1 MTPSPASPIV
11 PLDGAAAPR
20 GVLDRWW
27 ALALVCLAAI
37 APLLVVGIAPLTD
50 LWGHLGRYAV
60 QTELAQ
66 RPGLQPFFTFEWK
79 LIGNLGGDLIVEALY
94 PLLGVEGSVRA
105 MVLLTQLLGAIG
117 ILAVSREIHGRITPF
132 ALAAI
137 PLLYGFPFN
146 YGFINYALSMA
157 LAMLAYVAW
166 LRLRKDGRE
175 VAAAVWLGVA
185 GGAIWVAHTYGW
197 AFLGLMAGSTMLVEV
212 IAARLRP
219 DRAVM
224 RILAA
229 CWPLLLPVVPMVI
242 WRAGSSGAAISG
254 WAWQFKFNWAIS
266 PLRTYWRDFD
276 LASLGVMTAL
286 LVWALFSRTVRYDR
300 RMGLAAVLCLVC
312 FIALPFRVFGS
323 AFADM
328 RLAPYA
334 LVLALVAIGPVRLR
348 SRVLMVAAALALA
361 FFAVRM
367 VTTAAAYMAMDRQV
381 QAALAALDKV
391 PEGARVAFF
400 SVKPCR
406 TRWALAPLDHLGG
419 AAMARRSAF
428 ANDQWQQPGV
438 NPMRVRY
445 PAAEPFVRDPSHLVQ
460 RDDCIGATRPKLS
473 VTLAKLP
480 GEAFTH
486 IWIVGEL
493 PADLTAP
500 DGFVA
505 VPDVGRSLLFERAQ
519 PLDQAPAR

>member
-1 MTPSPASPIV
+1 MIRSQTSPIV
-11 PLDGAAAPR
+11 PLGGAPSPR
-20 GVLDRWW
+20 GLLDRWP
-27 ALALVCLAAI
+27 AFALVCLAAI

-50 LWGHLGRYAV
+50 LYGHLGRYAV

-94 PLLGVEGSVRA
+94 PLLGLEGAVRTT
-105 MVLLTQLLGAIG
+105 VILTQLLGAVG
-117 ILAVSREIHGRITPF
+117 LLLVSREVHGRITPF

-166 LRLRKDGRE
+166 LRLRKAGRE
-175 VAAAVWLGVA
+175 TAAAVWLGAA
-185 GGAIWVAHTYGW
+185 GAAIWVAHTYGW
-197 AFLGLMAGSTMLVEV
+197 AFLGLLAGSTMLVEV
-212 IAARLRP
+212 IAARLHP
-219 DRAVM
+219 LRAVL

-229 CWPLLLPVVPMVI
+229 CWPLLLPVAPMVI
-242 WRAGSSGAAISG
+242 WRAESSGAAMSG
-254 WAWQFKFNWAIS
+254 WDWRYKLNWAIS
-266 PLRTYWRDFD
+266 PLRTYWRDYD
-276 LASLGVMTAL
+276 LASLAVLAVL
-286 LVWALFSRTVRYDR
+286 LIWALFSRTVRYDR
-300 RMGLAAVLCLVC
+300 RIGLAAVLCIAC

-334 LVLALVAIGPVRLR
+334 LALALVAIGPVQLR
-348 SRVLMVAAALALA
+348 SRVLIAASVLALA
-361 FFAVRM
+361 FFGVR
-367 VTTAAAYMAMDRQV
+367 VTTTAMAYQAQDRQV
-381 QAALAALDKV
+381 QAALPAIEKM

-460 RDDCIGATRPKLS
+460 RDDCIGATRPPLTA
-473 VTLAKLP
+473 TLAKVPL
-480 GEAFTH
+480 EAFTH

-493 PADLTAP
+493 PEDLP
-500 DGFVA
+500 PPEGFVA
-505 VPDVGRSLLFERAQ
+505 VPDVGRSLLFAR
-519 PLDQAPAR
+519 PAETYAAAR

>member
-1 MTPSPASPIV
+1 MSRLNPSPIV
-11 PLDGAAAPR
+11 PLNGAPSPR
-20 GVLDRWW
+20 GLLDRWPVFV
-27 ALALVCLAAI
+27 LACLAAI

-50 LWGHLGRYAV
+50 LYGHLGRYAV

-94 PLLGVEGSVRA
+94 PLLGLEGSVRV
-105 MVLLTQLLGAIG
+105 MVIITQLLGALG
-117 ILAVSREIHGRITPF
+117 LLLVSREVHGRITPF

-146 YGFINYALSMA
+146 FGFINYALSMA

-166 LRLRKDGRE
+166 LRLRKAGRE
-175 VAAAVWLGVA
+175 RAATVWLAVA
-185 GGAIWVAHTYGW
+185 GAGIWVAHTYGW
-197 AFLGLMAGSTMLVEV
+197 AFLGLLAGSTMLVEV
-212 IAARLRP
+212 IAARMNPLR
-219 DRAVM
+219 AIL

-229 CWPLLLPVVPMVI
+229 CWPLLLPVLPMVI
-242 WRAGSSGAAISG
+242 WRAESSGAAMSG
-254 WAWQFKFNWAIS
+254 WDLRYKLNWAIS
-266 PLRTYWRDFD
+266 PLRTYWRDYD
-276 LASLGVMTAL
+276 LASLVVLAL
-286 LVWALFSRTVRYDR
+286 LLLWALFSRTVRYDR
-300 RMGLAAVLCLVC
+300 RIGLAAVLCLLC
-312 FIALPFRVFGS
+312 FLALPFRVFGS

-334 LVLALVAIGPVRLR
+334 LALALVAIGPVRLQ
-348 SRVLMVAAALALA
+348 SRMLIAASVLALA
-361 FFAVRM
+361 FFGVRIT
-367 VTTAAAYMAMDRQV
+367 TTAMAYQAQDRQV
-381 QAALAALDKV
+381 QAALPALEKM

-460 RDDCIGATRPKLS
+460 RDDCIGATRPPLTA
-473 VTLAKLP
+473 TLAKVPL
-480 GEAFTH
+480 EAFTH

-493 PADLTAP
+493 PKDLP
-500 DGFVA
+500 PPEGFEA
-505 VPDVGRSLLFERAQ
+505 VPDVGRSLLF
-519 PLDQAPAR
+519 ARRPDTYAAAR